1 MRLLL
6 FVRVDACGFYCKR
19 KEVAMSLGR
28 VLVVDDEQDILTS
41 IRLILTKAGYNVV
54 TATDGE
60 EGIAAIK
67 SGDNALLV
75 DTIILD
81 LYMPKVNG
89 MEASA
94 YFRSQFP
101 SVPII
106 ILTGHPD
113 IKGDRK
119 STRLNSSHLVISYA
133 VFCLKKKIKGSHVA
147 ESNAQTCPHK
157 A

>member
-1 MRLLL
+1 
-6 FVRVDACGFYCKR
+6 
-19 KEVAMSLGR
+19 MSLGR

-60 EGIAAIK
+60 EGIAAIR
-67 SGDNALLV
+67 SGDNPLMV
-75 DTIILD
+75 DAIILD
-81 LYMPKVNG
+81 LYMPKVGG
-89 MEASA
+89 MEATA

-113 IKGDRK
+113 IKGATELFK
-119 STRLNSSHLVISYA
+119 KGVVEYLVKPVEEEKLKAA
-133 VFCLKKKIKGSHVA
+133 VAKAVKEHVLFKDQFA
-147 ESNAQTCPHK
+147 T
-157 A
+157 